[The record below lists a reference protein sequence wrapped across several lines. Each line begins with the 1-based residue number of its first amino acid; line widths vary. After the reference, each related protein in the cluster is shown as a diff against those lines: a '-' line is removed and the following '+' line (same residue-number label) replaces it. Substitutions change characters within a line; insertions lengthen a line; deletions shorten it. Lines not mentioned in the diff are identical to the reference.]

1 MITIKCDKCKNRF
14 MIENKTGIHL
24 CTVCDCKNE
33 HYIFPDDFNEEQV
46 IKANKLFRDF
56 KKLFNKYDLN
66 QSNIEIMDIVIL
78 IMSYN
83 N

>member
-1 MITIKCDKCKNRF
+1 M
-14 MIENKTGIHL
+14 KTKQ
-24 CTVCDCKNE
+24 V
-33 HYIFPDDFNEEQV
+33 YIYVQFAIVKMNTTFFPSDFNEEQV

-78 IMSYN
+78 IKIQKSFQ
-83 N
+83 

>member
-1 MITIKCDKCKNRF
+1 

-66 QSNIEIMDIVIL
+66 QSNIEIMDLVIL